1 MEDFE
6 IFDSPSLIWQGMS
19 ESEIDK
25 EIQRL
30 RSRRKIIDQFIKHLR
45 TSETCDYSKYEQFCD
60 LMITEGVNPNL
71 WIDGVVET
79 INYVIEEVIE
89 NANC

>member
-30 RSRRKIIDQFIKHLR
+30 RSRRKIIDRFVEHLR
-45 TSETCDYSKYEQFCD
+45 TNETCDYSEYEQFCD
-60 LMITEGVNPNL
+60 SMITEGVNPNL
-71 WIDGVVET
+71 WIDGAVET
-79 INYVIEEVIE
+79 IDHVIEEAIE